1 MKDIIT
7 EELPNKKEN
16 SWSDMPTK
24 TPKELIDNLENQIVI
39 NDIYYQWTNTY
50 EDLIDRL
57 KKSQAMK
64 QWVNVDRLHGKK
76 EKTL

>member
-1 MKDIIT
+1 
-7 EELPNKKEN
+7 
-16 SWSDMPTK
+16 MPTK

-64 QWVNVDRLHGKK
+64 Q
-76 EKTL
+76 